1 MRLALQGFEQVRRIH
16 VDSEPF
22 SVENGLTT
30 PTFKHKRP
38 QLQQHYKADIDRC
51 AHPALPLQ
59 VSLLRCCSSATPST
73 RGTMLYLELMEG
85 MGEEC
90 FQGGSAVLWQISC
103 KVLCALRRMYGK

>member
-1 MRLALQGFEQVRRIH
+1 MLLALQGFEQVRKLH

-51 AHPALPLQ
+51 ASLKPALCATLMLLLQ
-59 VSLLRCCSSATPST
+59 
-73 RGTMLYLELMEG
+73 
-85 MGEEC
+85 
-90 FQGGSAVLWQISC
+90 SC
-103 KVLCALRRMYGK
+103 KASANGLYQSS

>member
-1 MRLALQGFEQVRRIH
+1 MPLALQGFEQVRKIH

-51 AHPALPLQ
+51 ANPALTVQ
-59 VSLLRCCSSATPST
+59 VRSLRCCSSAVVDWTPRS
-73 RGTMLYLELMEG
+73 
-85 MGEEC
+85 
-90 FQGGSAVLWQISC
+90 LWNRQ
-103 KVLCALRRMYGK
+103 KA